1 MYKVVIGLEVHC
13 ELETKSKNFS
23 FAPNEFTE
31 AHNINVATVDL
42 GLPGILP
49 IANKEGVRKA
59 LKTAMA
65 LHCKLPDEII
75 FDRKNYYYAD
85 LPKGYQITQNT
96 KPVGLGGYLDVLVNG
111 KVKRVTL
118 QDIHLEED
126 TASLETLEEENLLSN
141 RKDPGAKEKDCTGT
155 VEVSKNTGIDGKLDD
170 GIYTVN
176 LCCI

>member
-31 AHNINVATVDL
+31 AHNINVGTVDL

-49 IANKEGVRKA
+49 IANKEAVRKA

-75 FDRKNYYYAD
+75 HGSVTISS
-85 LPKGYQITQNT
+85 KGT
-96 KPVGLGGYLDVLVNG
+96 PLRL
-111 KVKRVTL
+111 
-118 QDIHLEED
+118 
-126 TASLETLEEENLLSN
+126 
-141 RKDPGAKEKDCTGT
+141 
-155 VEVSKNTGIDGKLDD
+155 
-170 GIYTVN
+170 
-176 LCCI
+176 